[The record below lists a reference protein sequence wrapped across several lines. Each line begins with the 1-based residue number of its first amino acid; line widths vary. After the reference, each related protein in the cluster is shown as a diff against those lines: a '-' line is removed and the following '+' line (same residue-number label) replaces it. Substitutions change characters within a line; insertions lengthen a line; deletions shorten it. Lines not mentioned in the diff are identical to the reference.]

1 MEYRAILVILL
12 ITFSVI
18 FVPEKFNKPIK
29 EKRKHTNAKYVLPPE
44 FWLEYNEMLKYIHE
58 MTEPNAKHIFLRL
71 NEMNEK
77 YNKYFMN
84 YTFDEKMTQ
93 LIEKYNAK
101 INYFHNQKTN

>member
-1 MEYRAILVILL
+1 MEYIAILVILL

-29 EKRKHTNAKYVLPPE
+29 EKRKHNNPKYIIPAE
-44 FWLEYNEMLKYIHE
+44 FWVEYNQMLKDIND
-58 MTEPNAKHIFLRL
+58 MTQGNARVVFQRL
-71 NEMNEK
+71 NQLNEK
-77 YNKYFMN
+77 YYRLFMN
-84 YTFDEKMTQ
+84 VTYDEKMTQ